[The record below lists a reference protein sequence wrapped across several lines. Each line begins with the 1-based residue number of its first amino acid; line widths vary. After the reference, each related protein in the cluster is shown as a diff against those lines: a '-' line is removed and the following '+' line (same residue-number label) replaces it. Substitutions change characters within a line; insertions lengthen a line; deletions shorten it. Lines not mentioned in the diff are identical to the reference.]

1 MSGKTA
7 NLKLGSE
14 VLSEIESEHLYFE
27 TEDYVTTETPVIAKP
42 FSTPTFMPIYVTGVI
57 LHETTQINQKLFLQ
71 FLYHFVALLS
81 IFGPNFSVFATD
93 SIPDSVLEFNAKKQ
107 SNYTTTPTKI
117 HVLT

>member
-71 FLYHFVALLS
+71 FLYHFVALSLHLRPKLLS
-81 IFGPNFSVFATD
+81 FRHRFYPRLRS
-93 SIPDSVLEFNAKKQ
+93 
-107 SNYTTTPTKI
+107 
-117 HVLT
+117 